1 MNRPYYEKAW
11 AQPRTI
17 RPDRLAGAP
26 TAAKFE
32 TFTDKHVLDDGK
44 RKVEVHQIAGSGH
57 NDAYAMVY
65 LPAERILI
73 QVDAYAPLA
82 ANAPPPTAVSP
93 FTVNLLE
100 NIERLKLNVQTIAA
114 LHGPGIATIDD
125 LRAAARPAR
134 PISQ

>member
-44 RKVEVHQIAGSGH
+44 RQIEVHQIAGSGH

-82 ANAPPPTAVSP
+82 PNAPPPAAVNP

-100 NIERLKLNVQTIAA
+100 NVERLKLPVRTIAA
-114 LHGPGIATIDD
+114 LHGPGVASIDD
-125 LRAAARPAR
+125 LRAAASPAKAV
-134 PISQ
+134 SK